1 MTKLAILVA
10 TVLISVVGTS
20 SSLFVV
26 PRQSLTIGYAA
37 WHIWPYALLAVL
49 ALIQPRFAY
58 VWLGAAA
65 FMAIV
70 DTWVL
75 GETLLGTSSPVLMMA
90 GMLAALKPLVLLPIG
105 ALLGGFLHWYL
116 GRAPT

>member
-1 MTKLAILVA
+1 MTKQAIVVV
-10 TVLISVVGTS
+10 TVLISIIGTAS
-20 SSLFVV
+20 SIFVV

-70 DTWVL
+70 DTWVFS
-75 GETLLGTSSPVLMMA
+75 ETLLRTTSPILMMA
-90 GMLAALKPLVLLPIG
+90 GMLAALKPIVLLPIG
-105 ALLGGFLHWYL
+105 ALIGGFLHWYL
-116 GRAPT
+116 GRTPT